1 MILPPSSMILP
12 LQPCMIG
19 YDLLRPNANSCPTIP
34 SGAPAPRHPPASNV
48 LLLLVP
54 RPPTTMEPRHTRPS
68 PSLSAYLTAYH
79 DAYAPHRGL
88 SIYTTLHPCTLA
100 YTHTDL
106 HLALTRLLAFHR
118 RRHQALRSAVG
129 ADDAAFR
136 PTVRRRDYSH
146 RRLTSCIRSRSLH
159 THASIARKS
168 SRDHPKSPT
177 VPCEAPQSTTTSRR
191 STPRKAQLHASAQYQ
206 REQPSNSLH
215 LCLPRPAS
223 AEALVL
229 ATHPQRRSRQR
240 TTSLDDGGDSRR

>member
-146 RRLTSCIRSRSLH
+146 RRLTSCIRSRSLTH
-159 THASIARKS
+159 TRLH
-168 SRDHPKSPT
+168 
-177 VPCEAPQSTTTSRR
+177 C
-191 STPRKAQLHASAQYQ
+191 AQV
-206 REQPSNSLH
+206 E
-215 LCLPRPAS
+215 PRPPQIADGALRS
-223 AEALVL
+223 ATVDDDEPSFDAAEGAVACYAEALVL